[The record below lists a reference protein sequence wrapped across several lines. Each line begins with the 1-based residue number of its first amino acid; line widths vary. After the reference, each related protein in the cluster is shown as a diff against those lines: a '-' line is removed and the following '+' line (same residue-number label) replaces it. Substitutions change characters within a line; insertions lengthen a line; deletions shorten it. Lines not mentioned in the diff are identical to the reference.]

1 MKRLFN
7 PRKKSEGET
16 QEPGNTLDRIVKDKE
31 GVKKRLEEEEK
42 SFMNRKREYEKKMI
56 EFEKQEVSRREQ
68 EIAEKKAALDDM
80 KRKNQM
86 VQDKVQEQIKT
97 LNMKL
102 EELRVE
108 HMTNE
113 ASSESIISCLN
124 DKLSEVQRSLND
136 RVQNFA
142 ECDNS
147 PSAPHEI
154 DGDGDGLNES
164 HLYPSLHNL
173 PTMPRSWHQI
183 YSATQSSS
191 PFRSIS
197 LHAVEVE
204 HEQMIAGKAGN
215 SLGSSPQIS
224 LASSSSSRSNT
235 PGPKHESDS

>member
-1 MKRLFN
+1 
-7 PRKKSEGET
+7 
-16 QEPGNTLDRIVKDKE
+16 
-31 GVKKRLEEEEK
+31 
-42 SFMNRKREYEKKMI
+42 
-56 EFEKQEVSRREQ
+56 
-68 EIAEKKAALDDM
+68 
-80 KRKNQM
+80 M
-86 VQDKVQEQIKT
+86 VQHKVQEQIKT

-136 RVQNFA
+136 RVQNFS

-154 DGDGDGLNES
+154 DGDGDGLNDN

-173 PTMPRSWHQI
+173 PTMPRS
-183 YSATQSSS
+183 
-191 PFRSIS
+191 IS

-204 HEQMIAGKAGN
+204 HEAMMAGKAGN

>member
-1 MKRLFN
+1 MTVIYTHFYKVFRSIHAKISFSNRLLI
-7 PRKKSEGET
+7 G
-16 QEPGNTLDRIVKDKE
+16 
-31 GVKKRLEEEEK
+31 
-42 SFMNRKREYEKKMI
+42 
-56 EFEKQEVSRREQ
+56 
-68 EIAEKKAALDDM
+68 
-80 KRKNQM
+80 
-86 VQDKVQEQIKT
+86 
-97 LNMKL
+97 
-102 EELRVE
+102 
-108 HMTNE
+108 
-113 ASSESIISCLN
+113 CLF
-124 DKLSEVQRSLND
+124 LQVQRSLND

-173 PTMPRSWHQI
+173 PTMPRS
-183 YSATQSSS
+183 
-191 PFRSIS
+191 IS

-204 HEQMIAGKAGN
+204 HEQMMAGKAGN